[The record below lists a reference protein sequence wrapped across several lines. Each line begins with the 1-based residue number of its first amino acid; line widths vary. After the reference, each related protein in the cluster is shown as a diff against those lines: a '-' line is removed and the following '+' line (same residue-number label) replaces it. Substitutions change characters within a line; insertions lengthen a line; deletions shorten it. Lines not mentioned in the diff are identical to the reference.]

1 MEKQTGVYRCQLAS
15 WILTERLVTDD
26 LDRELAGEI
35 VRPGW
40 GWAAINAEP
49 NGSNGRNAV
58 TGVSGLGGLNGQHE
72 ALAQMGKRSLNFI
85 GDPLTGN
92 WPLFRVGC
100 AQVTGHKKQPNK
112 GTI

>member
-15 WILTERLVTDD
+15 RILTERLVTDD
-26 LDRELAGEI
+26 VDRELAGEI

-40 GWAAINAEP
+40 GWGAINAEP

-72 ALAQMGKRSLNFI
+72 ALAQMGKRLAEFY
-85 GDPLTGN
+85 
-92 WPLFRVGC
+92 W
-100 AQVTGHKKQPNK
+100 
-112 GTI
+112 